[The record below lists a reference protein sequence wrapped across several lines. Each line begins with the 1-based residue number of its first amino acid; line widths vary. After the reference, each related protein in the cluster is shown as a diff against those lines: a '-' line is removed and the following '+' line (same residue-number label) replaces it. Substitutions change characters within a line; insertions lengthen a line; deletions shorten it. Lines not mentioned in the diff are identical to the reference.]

1 MKSVAAVHGMRYANN
16 SFEENSRNEIFE
28 HAQKYIVMKN
38 GNKLFFFM
46 FLCLIVSCKHG
57 INDSSII
64 TLEEFS
70 MFIKLGYGLNLKIF

>member
-1 MKSVAAVHGMRYANN
+1 
-16 SFEENSRNEIFE
+16 
-28 HAQKYIVMKN
+28 MKN

-64 TLEEFS
+64 PLEEFS
-70 MFIKLGYGLNLKIF
+70 LRHKAIEVS